1 MAAGLLIAHHRICR
15 ALTSF
20 WLAIQ
25 PDFMRS
31 WSLDCNIGG
40 GACILD
46 ICLFTPTGR
55 PRNRTKNRTVNR
67 TDQFIGTA
75 GTDSGT
81 ECTKIAGL
89 SSFADF
95 VDDHF
100 FVRFQDKRLQ
110 KVFVQSLRPA
120 PTSTTTTSTII
131 AAISSNSPFQS
142 RLHCF

>member
-1 MAAGLLIAHHRICR
+1 M
-15 ALTSF
+15 
-20 WLAIQ
+20 
-25 PDFMRS
+25 
-31 WSLDCNIGG
+31 
-40 GACILD
+40 
-46 ICLFTPTGR
+46 
-55 PRNRTKNRTVNR
+55 NR

-110 KVFVQSLRPA
+110 KVFVQSFSFT
-120 PTSTTTTSTII
+120 PTTTTTTTTTTTSTII